1 MAWPVLL
8 KYVHALIHL
17 TVFTN
22 FYTKIFYYL
31 NELLCL
37 SIFSDKAPE
46 NRFDRVLKKQSRST
60 QGHQLINLGCTC
72 VSDATYQVAKQ

>member
-8 KYVHALIHL
+8 KYVHALNHL
-17 TVFTN
+17 TVLTN

-31 NELLCL
+31 HELLCL

-46 NRFDRVLKKQSRST
+46 NRFDRVLKNN
-60 QGHQLINLGCTC
+60 QGQPKVISLGCTC